1 MHDLVLFLGI
11 VGGLGIT
18 VAYPYVGALLWA
30 WFTLQQP
37 HQLAYGVVTEVP
49 LNYVIAVV
57 TLVAWFLS
65 QERKIPPAGFIFW
78 MSTIFVLWMAITTF
92 FAFDPVQSWPYWN
105 LTWKTFLLGFLIAAM
120 ATSRTR
126 IDALIWIVV
135 ISLFYYGVKG
145 GLFTI
150 LTGGGSM
157 VFGPEGSTIA
167 DNNQLALALLMVLPF
182 AIYLRGQVSDK
193 RISYFLIA
201 GIGLTVIAVVG
212 SYSRGGLIGLGALGL
227 FILLRVRNRFLYLAI
242 ASVLLV
248 FVLNFMPEQFF
259 QRVDTI
265 STATI
270 STSTPNVDNPIEGRV
285 YSWRVAFLYASD
297 HFPLGAGFYGPQ
309 LGALYHQYFPD
320 RVPLAAHS
328 IYFQV
333 LGEHG
338 FIGLAMYLAILAAA
352 FITCSRII
360 SVTREIPDR
369 QWAHDLA
376 VSIQASLFVFCVAG
390 AALSLAYYDL
400 FIIDIAL
407 LLPLRELVLLER
419 KQKRQAWKHP
429 LASVSQEI

>member
-1 MHDLVLFLGI
+1 MRNLVLLLGI
-11 VGGLGIT
+11 VGALGIT

-37 HQLAYGVVTEVP
+37 HEQAYGFVGEAP

-92 FAFDPVQSWPYWN
+92 FAFNLEQSWPYWN

-150 LTGGGSM
+150 LTGGGS
-157 VFGPEGSTIA
+157 VVLGPEGTSFGDTNTI
-167 DNNQLALALLMVLPF
+167 ALALLMVLPF
-182 AIYLRGQVSDK
+182 AIYLQGQVSDK

-201 GIGLTVIAVVG
+201 GIGLTVIAIVG
-212 SYSRGGLIGLGALGL
+212 TYSRGGLLGLGALGL
-227 FILLRVRNRFLYLAI
+227 FILLRARNRFVYLAI

-248 FVLNFMPEQFF
+248 FVLNFMPEHFF
-259 QRVDTI
+259 HRVDTI
-265 STATI
+265 STANELP
-270 STSTPNVDNPIEGRV
+270 SFQGRV

-309 LGALYHQYFPD
+309 LGALYNHYFPD

-369 QWAHDLA
+369 QWAYDLA

-407 LLPLRELVLLER
+407 LLPLRELFLLER

-429 LASVSQEI
+429 LASVPQEM

>member
-37 HQLAYGVVTEVP
+37 HALAYGVVAAAP

-135 ISLFYYGVKG
+135 IALFYYGVKG

-150 LTGGGSM
+150 LTGGGSH
-157 VFGPEGSTIA
+157 VLGPEGSIIG
-167 DNNQLALALLMVLPF
+167 DNNQVALALLMVLPF

-193 RISYFLIA
+193 RVSYFLIA
-201 GIGLTVIAVVG
+201 GIGLTVIAIVG
-212 SYSRGGLIGLGALGL
+212 TYSRGGLLGLGALGL

-248 FVLNFMPEQFF
+248 FVLNFMPEHFF
-259 QRVDTI
+259 HRVDTI
-265 STATI
+265 STANEDA
-270 STSTPNVDNPIEGRV
+270 SFQGRL

-309 LGALYHQYFPD
+309 LGALYNQYFPD

-360 SVTREIPDR
+360 SVTRKIPDR

-376 VSIQASLFVFCVAG
+376 VSIQASLFVFCVTG
-390 AALSLAYYDL
+390 AALSMAYYDL

-407 LLPLRELVLLER
+407 LLPLRELFLLER

-429 LASVSQEI
+429 LASVPREM